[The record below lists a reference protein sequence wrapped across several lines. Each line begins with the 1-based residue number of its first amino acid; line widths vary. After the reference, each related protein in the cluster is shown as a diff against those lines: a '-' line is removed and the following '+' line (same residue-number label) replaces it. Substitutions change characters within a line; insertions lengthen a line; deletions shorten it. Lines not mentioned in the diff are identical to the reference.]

1 MYVTIFFSLIY
12 VICGSGNLMHYIMQL
27 LERHFGAAMS
37 EASRQQVDLAK
48 QHAAVVIAC
57 LNAIN
62 AYAEWAPVLD
72 LSRYGIING

>member
-1 MYVTIFFSLIY
+1 
-12 VICGSGNLMHYIMQL
+12 MHYLKMQL
-27 LERHFGAAMS
+27 LERHFGAAMN
-37 EASRQQVDLAK
+37 EASRLHADLAK